1 MSRLADNL
9 AVVQPGQD
17 ITGAKVLQPL
27 RAGDPTTVGNFRL
40 VGRLGQGAM
49 GVVYLGYRST
59 RLVAVKVVR
68 PQLAEDEYFRKRFAL
83 ELEAIRRVGGFHT
96 AALVDADPQAATPW
110 IATQYINA
118 PSLLELLEQHGP
130 VSELG
135 AWWLAAGLA
144 DALMHIHSVRLLHR
158 DLKPGNV
165 LVSADGVRV
174 IDFGISHV
182 SGATG
187 LTTAS
192 AALGTLSYMAP
203 EQAADSRRA
212 SEAADVYSLGATLV
226 HAATG
231 HVPFYAQMP
240 AQRTLDIQPDLDGL
254 PPALLDLVTHTLA
267 FDAEDRPTAQS
278 VLEEAMGRL
287 LDFGVP
293 TEAQAYPPL
302 PEAFLA
308 EVLER
313 QATPVEAPDRISDPD
328 AVVDAEPDDGPNM
341 APEPVPEATPFPRP
355 AVPLDPGPRPGVTPD
370 RWAARW
376 RSRIE
381 DRRSDYGG

>member
-1 MSRLADNL
+1 M
-9 AVVQPGQD
+9 
-17 ITGAKVLQPL
+17 LQPL

-59 RLVAVKVVR
+59 RPVAVKVVR

-96 AALVDADPQAATPW
+96 AALVDADPRAATPW

-165 LVSADGVRV
+165 LVAVDGVRV

-182 SGATG
+182 SGGTG

-192 AALGTLSYMAP
+192 AALGTLAYMAP
-203 EQAADSRRA
+203 EQAADSRKA
-212 SEAADVYSLGATLV
+212 SEAADVYSLGATLA

-231 HVPFYAQMP
+231 HVPFYAERP
-240 AQRTLDIQPDLDGL
+240 AQRTLDIQPDLTGL
-254 PPALLDLVTHTLA
+254 PPALLDLITHTLA

-293 TEAQAYPPL
+293 MEAQAYPPL
-302 PEAFLA
+302 PETFLA
-308 EVLER
+308 EVRER
-313 QATPVEAPDRISDPD
+313 QATPVDAPD
-328 AVVDAEPDDGPNM
+328 AVPNPADVAVDAEPGGPADM
-341 APEPVPEATPFPRP
+341 DPEPVPEAVPLPRP
-355 AVPLDPGPRPGVTPD
+355 AAPLDPGPRPDATPD

-381 DRRSDYGG
+381 DRRGDYGG

>member
-1 MSRLADNL
+1 MSRLTDSL

-59 RLVAVKVVR
+59 RPVAVKVVR

-203 EQAADSRRA
+203 EQAADSRKA
-212 SEAADVYSLGATLV
+212 SEAADVYGLGATLV

-240 AQRTLDIQPDLDGL
+240 VQRTLDIQPDLDGL

-313 QATPVEAPDRISDPD
+313 QATPVEVPDPISDPD

-341 APEPVPEATPFPRP
+341 APEPMPEAAPFPRP
-355 AVPLDPGPRPGVTPD
+355 AAPLDPGPQPGVTPD

>member
-1 MSRLADNL
+1 MSRPTDNL
-9 AVVQPGQD
+9 ALVQPGQD

-59 RLVAVKVVR
+59 RPVAVKVVR

-83 ELEAIRRVGGFHT
+83 ELEAICRVGGFHT

-144 DALMHIHSVRLLHR
+144 DALMHVHSVRLLHR

-231 HVPFYAQMP
+231 HVPFYAQIP

-308 EVLER
+308 DVLER
-313 QATPVEAPDRISDPD
+313 QATPVEAPDPLPDPD

-341 APEPVPEATPFPRP
+341 APEPVPEAAPFPRP
-355 AVPLDPGPRPGVTPD
+355 AAPLDPGPRPGVTPD

>member
-1 MSRLADNL
+1 MSRPADSLAF
-9 AVVQPGQD
+9 VQPGQD
-17 ITGAKVLQPL
+17 TTGEKVLQPL

-59 RLVAVKVVR
+59 RPVAVKVVR

-144 DALMHIHSVRLLHR
+144 DALMHVHSVRLLHR

-165 LVSADGVRV
+165 LVAADGVRV

-182 SGATG
+182 SGGTG

-212 SEAADVYSLGATLV
+212 SEAADVYSLGATLA
-226 HAATG
+226 HATTG

-240 AQRTLDIQPDLDGL
+240 AQRTLDIQPDLTGL
-254 PPALLDLVTHTLA
+254 PPALLDVVTHTLA
-267 FDAEDRPTAQS
+267 FDAEDRPTAQN

-293 TEAQAYPPL
+293 TAQAYPPL

-313 QATPVEAPDRISDPD
+313 QATPVEAPDVIPDPD
-328 AVVDAEPDDGPNM
+328 AAVDAEPDGVLDID
-341 APEPVPEATPFPRP
+341 PEPVPEAAPFPRP
-355 AVPLDPGPRPGVTPD
+355 AAPLDPGPRPEATPD

>member
-1 MSRLADNL
+1 MSRPTDNL
-9 AVVQPGQD
+9 ALVQPGQD

-59 RLVAVKVVR
+59 RPVAVKVVR

-144 DALMHIHSVRLLHR
+144 DALMHVHSVRLLHR

-165 LVSADGVRV
+165 LVAADGVRV

-182 SGATG
+182 NGGTG

-231 HVPFYAQMP
+231 HVPFYAQIP
-240 AQRTLDIQPDLDGL
+240 AQRTLDTQPDLSGL

-313 QATPVEAPDRISDPD
+313 QATPVEAPDPLPDP
-328 AVVDAEPDDGPNM
+328 AAEVATEPDDGPNT
-341 APEPVPEATPFPRP
+341 APEPVPEAAPFPRP
-355 AVPLDPGPRPGVTPD
+355 AGPLDPGPRPGVTTD

>member
-1 MSRLADNL
+1 MSRPTDNL
-9 AVVQPGQD
+9 ALVQPGKD

-59 RLVAVKVVR
+59 RPVAVKVVR

-118 PSLLELLEQHGP
+118 PSLLELLDQHGP

-144 DALMHIHSVRLLHR
+144 DALMHVHSVRLLHR

-182 SGATG
+182 SGGTG
-187 LTTAS
+187 LTTGS

-240 AQRTLDIQPDLDGL
+240 VQRTLDIQPDLTGL

-313 QATPVEAPDRISDPD
+313 QATPVEAPDAISDPD
-328 AVVDAEPDDGPNM
+328 AVVDAEPDDGPHV
-341 APEPVPEATPFPRP
+341 APEPVPEAAPFPRP
-355 AVPLDPGPRPGVTPD
+355 AAPLDPGPRADATSD

>member
-1 MSRLADNL
+1 
-9 AVVQPGQD
+9 
-17 ITGAKVLQPL
+17 VLKPL
-27 RAGDPTTVGNFRL
+27 RADDPTRVDSFRL
-40 VGRLGQGAM
+40 VGRLGQGSM

-59 RLVAVKVVR
+59 RPVAVKVIR
-68 PQLAEDEYFRKRFAL
+68 QQLAEDEYFRKRFAL

-96 AALVDADPQAATPW
+96 AALVDADPQAAAPW
-110 IATQYINA
+110 IATQYIHA
-118 PSLLELLEQHGP
+118 PSLLELLEQHGA

-144 DALMHIHSVRLLHR
+144 DALMYIHSVHLLHR

-165 LVSADGVRV
+165 LVAADGIRV
-174 IDFGISHV
+174 IDFGVSHV
-182 SGATG
+182 SGDTG
-187 LTTAS
+187 LTTAN
-192 AALGTLSYMAP
+192 AALGTLAYMAP
-203 EQAADSRRA
+203 EQAADSRKA

-231 HVPFYAQMP
+231 HVPFYAHVP
-240 AQRTLDIQPDLDGL
+240 TQRTLDIEPDLAGL
-254 PPALLDLVTHTLA
+254 PHALLDLVTHTLT

-293 TEAQAYPPL
+293 TDAQAYPPL
-302 PEAFLA
+302 PAAFLA

-313 QATPVEAPDRISDPD
+313 QASPMEAPDDVLDIAPVIE
-328 AVVDAEPDDGPNM
+328 AKPGPGPVPIPRR
-341 APEPVPEATPFPRP
+341 AAAPVPEPEPDP
-355 AVPLDPGPRPGVTPD
+355 APD

>member
-1 MSRLADNL
+1 MSRSTDNL
-9 AVVQPGQD
+9 ALVQPGQD

-59 RLVAVKVVR
+59 RQVAVKVVR

-144 DALMHIHSVRLLHR
+144 DALMHVHSVRLLHR

-165 LVSADGVRV
+165 LVAADGVRV

-182 SGATG
+182 SGGTG

-231 HVPFYAQMP
+231 HVPFYAQIP
-240 AQRTLDIQPDLDGL
+240 AQRTLDTQPDLSGL

-278 VLEEAMGRL
+278 VLEDAMGRL

-302 PEAFLA
+302 PDAFLA

-313 QATPVEAPDRISDPD
+313 QATPVEAPDPISDPD
-328 AVVDAEPDDGPNM
+328 AVADAEPDDSPNM
-341 APEPVPEATPFPRP
+341 APDPVQEAAPFPRP
-355 AVPLDPGPRPGVTPD
+355 VAPLDPGPRSGVTPD

>member
-1 MSRLADNL
+1 
-9 AVVQPGQD
+9 
-17 ITGAKVLQPL
+17 
-27 RAGDPTTVGNFRL
+27 
-40 VGRLGQGAM
+40 
-49 GVVYLGYRST
+49 
-59 RLVAVKVVR
+59 
-68 PQLAEDEYFRKRFAL
+68 
-83 ELEAIRRVGGFHT
+83 
-96 AALVDADPQAATPW
+96 
-110 IATQYINA
+110 
-118 PSLLELLEQHGP
+118 
-130 VSELG
+130 
-135 AWWLAAGLA
+135 
-144 DALMHIHSVRLLHR
+144 
-158 DLKPGNV
+158 
-165 LVSADGVRV
+165 
-174 IDFGISHV
+174 
-182 SGATG
+182 G

-212 SEAADVYSLGATLV
+212 SEASDVYSLGATLA

-240 AQRTLDIQPDLDGL
+240 AQRTLDIQPDLTGL

-308 EVLER
+308 AVLER
-313 QATPVEAPDRISDPD
+313 QATPVEAPDAVPDPEA
-328 AVVDAEPDDGPNM
+328 AVEAEPDGVPGI
-341 APEPVPEATPFPRP
+341 APEPVPEAAPFPRP
-355 AVPLDPGPRPGVTPD
+355 AEPLDPGPRPDAMPD

-381 DRRSDYGG
+381 DRRGDYGG

>member
-1 MSRLADNL
+1 M
-9 AVVQPGQD
+9 
-17 ITGAKVLQPL
+17 LQPL

-59 RLVAVKVVR
+59 RPVAVKVVR

-144 DALMHIHSVRLLHR
+144 DALMHVHSVRLLHR

-165 LVSADGVRV
+165 LVAADGVRV

-182 SGATG
+182 SGGTG

-240 AQRTLDIQPDLDGL
+240 AQRTLDTQPDLSGL

-313 QATPVEAPDRISDPD
+313 QATPVEAPDPLPDPD
-328 AVVDAEPDDGPNM
+328 AAVDAEPDDGPNM
-341 APEPVPEATPFPRP
+341 APEPVPEAAPFPRP
-355 AVPLDPGPRPGVTPD
+355 AAPLDPGPRSGVTPD

>member
-1 MSRLADNL
+1 MIRPADNL
-9 AVVQPGQD
+9 ALVQPDQD
-17 ITGAKVLQPL
+17 TTGAKVLQPL

-40 VGRLGQGAM
+40 VGRLGQGSM

-59 RLVAVKVVR
+59 RPVAVKVVR

-96 AALVDADPQAATPW
+96 AALVDADPRAATPW

-144 DALMHIHSVRLLHR
+144 DALMHVHSVRLLHR

-165 LVSADGVRV
+165 LVAADGVRV

-182 SGATG
+182 SGGTG

-192 AALGTLSYMAP
+192 AALGTLAYMAP

-231 HVPFYAQMP
+231 HIPFYAQMP

-254 PPALLDLVTHTLA
+254 PPALLDLVTRTLA

-313 QATPVEAPDRISDPD
+313 QATPVETPDPVLD
-328 AVVDAEPDDGPNM
+328 ADAALDAEPDSAPEIG
-341 APEPVPEATPFPRP
+341 PEPVPEAVPFPRP
-355 AVPLDPGPRPGVTPD
+355 AAPLDPEPRPDVTPD

>member
-1 MSRLADNL
+1 MSRPADNL
-9 AVVQPGQD
+9 ALVQPGQD
-17 ITGAKVLQPL
+17 TTGEKVLQPL

-59 RLVAVKVVR
+59 RPVAVKVVR

-203 EQAADSRRA
+203 EQAADSRKA

-231 HVPFYAQMP
+231 HVPFYAQIP
-240 AQRTLDIQPDLDGL
+240 AQRTLDTQPDLSGL

-313 QATPVEAPDRISDPD
+313 QATPVEAPDPISDPD

-341 APEPVPEATPFPRP
+341 APEPVPEAAPFPRP
-355 AVPLDPGPRPGVTPD
+355 AAPLNPGPRPGVTPD

>member
-1 MSRLADNL
+1 MSRPADNL
-9 AVVQPGQD
+9 ALVQPGQD
-17 ITGAKVLQPL
+17 TTGEKVLQPL

-59 RLVAVKVVR
+59 RPVAVKVVR
-68 PQLAEDEYFRKRFAL
+68 PQLAEDEYFRKRFTL

-144 DALMHIHSVRLLHR
+144 DALMHVHSVRLLHR

-165 LVSADGVRV
+165 LVAADGVRV

-182 SGATG
+182 SGGTG

-226 HAATG
+226 HAATS
-231 HVPFYAQMP
+231 HVPFYAQIP
-240 AQRTLDIQPDLDGL
+240 AQRTLDTQPDLSGL

-308 EVLER
+308 DVLER
-313 QATPVEAPDRISDPD
+313 QATPVEAPDPISDPD

-341 APEPVPEATPFPRP
+341 APEPVPEAAPFPRP

>member
-1 MSRLADNL
+1 MSRPTDNL
-9 AVVQPGQD
+9 ALVQPGQD

-59 RLVAVKVVR
+59 RPVAVKVVR

-96 AALVDADPQAATPW
+96 AALVDADSQAATPW

-144 DALMHIHSVRLLHR
+144 DALMHVHSVRLLHR

-165 LVSADGVRV
+165 LVAADGVRV

-182 SGATG
+182 SGGTG

-231 HVPFYAQMP
+231 HVPFYAQIP
-240 AQRTLDIQPDLDGL
+240 AQRTLDTQPDLSGL

-313 QATPVEAPDRISDPD
+313 QATPVEAPDPVSDPD

-341 APEPVPEATPFPRP
+341 APEPVPEAAPFPRP
-355 AVPLDPGPRPGVTPD
+355 AAPLDPGPRPGVTPD

>member
-1 MSRLADNL
+1 MSRPTDNL
-9 AVVQPGQD
+9 ALVQPGKD

-59 RLVAVKVVR
+59 RPVAVKVVR
-68 PQLAEDEYFRKRFAL
+68 PQLAEDEYFRKRFTL

-118 PSLLELLEQHGP
+118 PSLLELLDQHGP

-144 DALMHIHSVRLLHR
+144 DALMHVHSVRLLHR

-182 SGATG
+182 SGGTG
-187 LTTAS
+187 LTTGS

-240 AQRTLDIQPDLDGL
+240 VQRTLDTQPDLSGL

-313 QATPVEAPDRISDPD
+313 QATPVEAPNPLPDPD

-341 APEPVPEATPFPRP
+341 APEPVPEAAPFPRP
-355 AVPLDPGPRPGVTPD
+355 AARLDPGPRSGVTPD

>member
-1 MSRLADNL
+1 MSRPADNL
-9 AVVQPGQD
+9 ALVQSGQD
-17 ITGAKVLQPL
+17 ITGAKVLHPL
-27 RAGDPTTVGNFRL
+27 KAGDPTTVGNFRL
-40 VGRLGQGAM
+40 VGRLGQGSM

-59 RLVAVKVVR
+59 RPVAVKVVR

-96 AALVDADPQAATPW
+96 AALVDADPKAASPW

-144 DALMHIHSVRLLHR
+144 DALMHVHSVRLLHR

-182 SGATG
+182 SGGTG

-231 HVPFYAQMP
+231 HVPFYAQIP

-267 FDAEDRPTAQS
+267 FDDEDRPTAQS

-293 TEAQAYPPL
+293 TEAQTYPPL

-313 QATPVEAPDRISDPD
+313 QATPVEAPDPLPDPD
-328 AVVDAEPDDGPNM
+328 AVVDAESDDGPNM
-341 APEPVPEATPFPRP
+341 APEPAPEAAPFPRP
-355 AVPLDPGPRPGVTPD
+355 AAPLDTGPRPDVTPD

>member
-1 MSRLADNL
+1 M
-9 AVVQPGQD
+9 
-17 ITGAKVLQPL
+17 LQPL

-59 RLVAVKVVR
+59 RPVAVKVVR

-96 AALVDADPQAATPW
+96 AALVDADPRASTPW

-144 DALMHIHSVRLLHR
+144 DALMHVHSVHLLHR

-165 LVSADGVRV
+165 LVAVDGVRV

-182 SGATG
+182 SGSTG

-203 EQAADSRRA
+203 EQAADSRKA
-212 SEAADVYSLGATLV
+212 SESADVYSLGATLV

-240 AQRTLDIQPDLDGL
+240 AQRTLDIQPDLTGL

-302 PEAFLA
+302 PETFLA

-313 QATPVEAPDRISDPD
+313 QVIPVETPD
-328 AVVDAEPDDGPNM
+328 AVIGEDAAPALDAEPDIDPQ
-341 APEPVPEATPFPRP
+341 PVPQAAHFPRP
-355 AVPLDPGPRPGVTPD
+355 AVPLDPGPQPDATPD

-376 RSRIE
+376 RGRIE

>member
-1 MSRLADNL
+1 MSQPTDNL
-9 AVVQPGQD
+9 TLVRSRQD
-17 ITGAKVLQPL
+17 TTGAMVLKPL
-27 RAGDPTTVGNFRL
+27 RADDPTRVGNFRL
-40 VGRLGQGAM
+40 VGRLGQGSM

-59 RLVAVKVVR
+59 RPVAVKVVR
-68 PQLAEDEYFRKRFAL
+68 QQLAEDEYFRKRFAL

-96 AALVDADPQAATPW
+96 AALVDADPHAAAPW
-110 IATQYINA
+110 IATQYIHA
-118 PSLLELLEQHGP
+118 PSLLELLELHGA

-144 DALMHIHSVRLLHR
+144 DALMHVHSVHLLHR

-165 LVSADGVRV
+165 LVAADGVRV

-182 SGATG
+182 SGGTG

-192 AALGTLSYMAP
+192 SALGTLSYMAP
-203 EQAADSRRA
+203 EQAADSRKA

-231 HVPFYAQMP
+231 HVPFYAHMP
-240 AQRTLDIQPDLDGL
+240 AQRALDIEPDLTGL
-254 PPALLDLVTHTLA
+254 PHALFDLVTHTLT

-293 TEAQAYPPL
+293 TDAQAYPPL
-302 PEAFLA
+302 PAAFLA

-313 QATPVEAPDRISDPD
+313 QAAPMDTPDDVLDVAPDIEADP
-328 AVVDAEPDDGPNM
+328 VPDP
-341 APEPVPEATPFPRP
+341 APLPPPADPPVPEPEPE
-355 AVPLDPGPRPGVTPD
+355 LDPAPD
-370 RWAARW
+370 RWAVRW

>member
-1 MSRLADNL
+1 M
-9 AVVQPGQD
+9 
-17 ITGAKVLQPL
+17 VLQPL
-27 RAGDPTTVGNFRL
+27 RAGDPKRIGGFRL
-40 VGRLGQGAM
+40 DGRLGQGAM

-59 RLVAVKVVR
+59 RPVAVKVVR
-68 PQLAEDEYFRKRFAL
+68 PQLAEDEYFRRRFAL

-96 AALVDADPQAATPW
+96 AALVAADPNADTPW
-110 IATQYINA
+110 IATQYIHA
-118 PSLLELLEQHGP
+118 PSLLELLDQHGA
-130 VSELG
+130 VSEIG

-158 DLKPGNV
+158 DLKPANV
-165 LVSADGVRV
+165 LVAADGVRV

-182 SGATG
+182 NGGTG

-192 AALGTLSYMAP
+192 AALGTLAYMAP
-203 EQAADSRRA
+203 EQAKDSRKA

-231 HVPFYAQMP
+231 HAPFYAQMP
-240 AQRTLDIQPDLDGL
+240 VQRTLDLEPDLTGL
-254 PPALLDLVTHTLA
+254 PTALVDLVTRTLSY
-267 FDAEDRPTAQS
+267 DVEDRPTAQS

-287 LDFGVP
+287 LDSGVP
-293 TEAQAYPPL
+293 ADAQAYPPL

-308 EVLER
+308 DVL
-313 QATPVEAPDRISDPD
+313 QHQ
-328 AVVDAEPDDGPNM
+328 AEPVRAP
-341 APEPVPEATPFPRP
+341 APEPVPVPDIEPDDVPEAEPDAVPHPRP
-355 AVPLDPGPRPGVTPD
+355 VVTTPVAEPEPEDTPD

-381 DRRSDYGG
+381 DRRGDYGG

>member
-1 MSRLADNL
+1 MIRPADNL
-9 AVVQPGQD
+9 ALVQPDQD
-17 ITGAKVLQPL
+17 TTGARVLQPL
-27 RAGDPTTVGNFRL
+27 RAGDPTSVGNFRL

-59 RLVAVKVVR
+59 RPVAVKVVR

-96 AALVDADPQAATPW
+96 AALVDADPRAATPW

-144 DALMHIHSVRLLHR
+144 DALMHVHSVRLLHR

-165 LVSADGVRV
+165 LVAADGVRV

-182 SGATG
+182 SGGTG

-212 SEAADVYSLGATLV
+212 SEAADVYSLGATLA

-240 AQRTLDIQPDLDGL
+240 AQRTLDIQPDLTGL

-313 QATPVEAPDRISDPD
+313 QATPVETPVFD
-328 AVVDAEPDDGPNM
+328 ADAALDAEPDSTPEIG
-341 APEPVPEATPFPRP
+341 PEPVPEAVPFPRP
-355 AVPLDPGPRPGVTPD
+355 AAPLDPEPRPDVTPD

>member
-1 MSRLADNL
+1 MG
-9 AVVQPGQD
+9 V
-17 ITGAKVLQPL
+17 KVLKPL
-27 RAGDPTTVGNFRL
+27 TAVDPTTVGDFRL
-40 VGRLGQGAM
+40 VGRLGHGSM
-49 GVVYLGYRST
+49 GLVYLGYRST
-59 RLVAVKVVR
+59 RPVAVKVVR
-68 PQLAEDEYFRKRFAL
+68 PQLAEDDYFRRRFAQ

-96 AALVDADPQAATPW
+96 AALVDADPMAATPW

-118 PSLLELLEQHGP
+118 PSLLELLEQHGA

-144 DALMHIHSVRLLHR
+144 DALMHVHSVHLLHR
-158 DLKPGNV
+158 DLKPANV
-165 LVSADGVRV
+165 LVASDGIRV

-182 SGATG
+182 SGSTG

-192 AALGTLSYMAP
+192 AALGTLAYMAP

-231 HVPFYAQMP
+231 HVPFHAHLAM
-240 AQRTLDIQPDLDGL
+240 QRTLDIEPDLAGL
-254 PPALLDLVTHTLA
+254 PPGLVDLVTHALA
-267 FDAEDRPTAQS
+267 FDAEDRPTPQS
-278 VLEEAMGRL
+278 VLETAMGHL

-293 TEAQAYPPL
+293 TDAQAYPPL
-302 PEAFLA
+302 PAAFLA

-313 QATPVEAPDRISDPD
+313 QATPLEITPELVAPVSLTEPVTPPSFVAPQR
-328 AVVDAEPDDGPNM
+328 AEPD
-341 APEPVPEATPFPRP
+341 PE
-355 AVPLDPGPRPGVTPD
+355 PD

-381 DRRSDYGG
+381 GRRSDYGG

>member
-1 MSRLADNL
+1 MSRPADNL
-9 AVVQPGQD
+9 ALVQSGQD
-17 ITGAKVLQPL
+17 ITGAKVLHPL
-27 RAGDPTTVGNFRL
+27 KAGDPTAVGNFRL
-40 VGRLGQGAM
+40 VGRLGQGSM

-59 RLVAVKVVR
+59 RPVAVKVVR

-96 AALVDADPQAATPW
+96 AALVDADPKAASPW

-135 AWWLAAGLA
+135 AWWLAAGLG
-144 DALMHIHSVRLLHR
+144 DALMHVHSVRLLHR

-165 LVSADGVRV
+165 LVEADGVRV

-182 SGATG
+182 SGGTG

-203 EQAADSRRA
+203 EQAADSRKA

-313 QATPVEAPDRISDPD
+313 QATPVEAPDPISDPD
-328 AVVDAEPDDGPNM
+328 AVVDAEPDDGPNV
-341 APEPVPEATPFPRP
+341 APEPVPEAAPFPRP
-355 AVPLDPGPRPGVTPD
+355 AAPLDPGPRPGVPPD

>member
-1 MSRLADNL
+1 MSRSADNL
-9 AVVQPGQD
+9 PLLRSRQD
-17 ITGAKVLQPL
+17 TTGAKVLQPL
-27 RAGDPTTVGNFRL
+27 RAGDPTTVGNFQL
-40 VGRLGQGAM
+40 VGRLGQGSM

-68 PQLAEDEYFRKRFAL
+68 SQLAEDEYFRKRFVL

-96 AALVDADPQAATPW
+96 AALVDADPHAATPW

-118 PSLLELLEQHGP
+118 PSLQELLEKHGA

-144 DALMHIHSVRLLHR
+144 DALMHVHSVHLLHR

-165 LVSADGVRV
+165 LVATDGVRV

-182 SGATG
+182 SGGTG

-231 HVPFYAQMP
+231 HVPFYAHMP
-240 AQRTLDIQPDLDGL
+240 AQRTLDIQPDLAGL
-254 PPALLDLVTHTLA
+254 PPALLDLVTHILA

-293 TEAQAYPPL
+293 TVAQAYPPL
-302 PEAFLA
+302 PETFLA

-313 QATPVEAPDRISDPD
+313 QATPPDVPD
-328 AVVDAEPDDGPNM
+328 AGLEAAQDREA
-341 APEPVPEATPFPRP
+341 EPVPDPVPLPRP
-355 AVPLDPGPRPGVTPD
+355 AVPPVSEPGPD

-381 DRRSDYGG
+381 DRRNDYGG

>member
-1 MSRLADNL
+1 MIRPADNL
-9 AVVQPGQD
+9 ALVQPDQD
-17 ITGAKVLQPL
+17 TTGAKVLQPL

-59 RLVAVKVVR
+59 RPVAVKVVR

-96 AALVDADPQAATPW
+96 AALVDADPRAATPW

-144 DALMHIHSVRLLHR
+144 DALMHVHSVRLLHR

-165 LVSADGVRV
+165 LVAADGVRV

-182 SGATG
+182 SGGTG
-187 LTTAS
+187 LTTAN

-212 SEAADVYSLGATLV
+212 SEAADVYSLGATLA

-240 AQRTLDIQPDLDGL
+240 AQRTLDIQPDLTGL

-313 QATPVEAPDRISDPD
+313 QATPVETPDPVFD
-328 AVVDAEPDDGPNM
+328 ADAALDAEPDSTPEIGS
-341 APEPVPEATPFPRP
+341 EPVPEAVPFPRP
-355 AVPLDPGPRPGVTPD
+355 AAPLDPEPRPDVTPD

>member
-1 MSRLADNL
+1 M
-9 AVVQPGQD
+9 
-17 ITGAKVLQPL
+17 LQPL

-59 RLVAVKVVR
+59 RPVAVKVVR

-118 PSLLELLEQHGP
+118 PSLLELVEQHGP

-165 LVSADGVRV
+165 LVATDGVRV

-182 SGATG
+182 SGGTG

-212 SEAADVYSLGATLV
+212 SEASDVYSLGATLA

-240 AQRTLDIQPDLDGL
+240 AQRTLDIQPDLTGL

-267 FDAEDRPTAQS
+267 FDAEDRPTAQN

-308 EVLER
+308 AVLER
-313 QATPVEAPDRISDPD
+313 QATPVEAPDVVPD
-328 AVVDAEPDDGPNM
+328 LDAAVDAEPDGVSGIT
-341 APEPVPEATPFPRP
+341 PEPVPGAAPFPRP
-355 AVPLDPGPRPGVTPD
+355 AEPLDPGPQPDAMPD

-381 DRRSDYGG
+381 DRRGDYGG

>member
-1 MSRLADNL
+1 MSRPADNL
-9 AVVQPGQD
+9 ALVQSGQD
-17 ITGAKVLQPL
+17 ITGVKVLHPL
-27 RAGDPTTVGNFRL
+27 KAGDPTTVGNFRL
-40 VGRLGQGAM
+40 VGRLGQGSM

-59 RLVAVKVVR
+59 RPVAVKVVR
-68 PQLAEDEYFRKRFAL
+68 PQFAEDEYFRKRFAL

-96 AALVDADPQAATPW
+96 AALVDADPKAASPW

-144 DALMHIHSVRLLHR
+144 DALMHVHSVRLLHR

-165 LVSADGVRV
+165 LVAVDGVRV

-182 SGATG
+182 SGGTG

-231 HVPFYAQMP
+231 HVPFYAQLP
-240 AQRTLDIQPDLDGL
+240 AQRTLDIQPDLTDL
-254 PPALLDLVTHTLA
+254 PPALLDLVTHILA

-278 VLEEAMGRL
+278 VLEDAMGRL

-313 QATPVEAPDRISDPD
+313 QAIPVEAPVAVPDPD

-341 APEPVPEATPFPRP
+341 IPEPMPEAAPFPRP
-355 AVPLDPGPRPGVTPD
+355 TAPLDPGPRPDITPD

>member
-1 MSRLADNL
+1 MSRPADNL
-9 AVVQPGQD
+9 ALVQPGQD
-17 ITGAKVLQPL
+17 TTGEKVLQPL

-59 RLVAVKVVR
+59 RPVAVKVVR

-144 DALMHIHSVRLLHR
+144 DALMHVHSVRLLHR

-165 LVSADGVRV
+165 LVAADGVRV

-182 SGATG
+182 SGGTG
-187 LTTAS
+187 LTTGS

-203 EQAADSRRA
+203 EQAADSRKA

-240 AQRTLDIQPDLDGL
+240 IQRTLDIQPDLTGL
-254 PPALLDLVTHTLA
+254 PPALLGLVTHTLA
-267 FDAEDRPTAQS
+267 FDAEDRPTAQT

-302 PEAFLA
+302 PATFLA
-308 EVLER
+308 DVLER
-313 QATPVEAPDRISDPD
+313 QATPVEAPQAIPDPD
-328 AVVDAEPDDGPNM
+328 PVVDVELDNAPDM
-341 APEPVPEATPFPRP
+341 APEPVPEAAPVPRP
-355 AVPLDPGPRPGVTPD
+355 AGQFDPGPQPDPKPD

>member
-1 MSRLADNL
+1 MSRPTDNL
-9 AVVQPGQD
+9 ALVQPVQD

-59 RLVAVKVVR
+59 RPVAVKVVR
-68 PQLAEDEYFRKRFAL
+68 PQFAEDEYFRKRFAL

-96 AALVDADPQAATPW
+96 AALVDADPQGATPW
-110 IATQYINA
+110 IATQFINA

-144 DALMHIHSVRLLHR
+144 DALMHVHSVRLLHR

-182 SGATG
+182 CGGTG

-293 TEAQAYPPL
+293 AEAQAYPPL

-313 QATPVEAPDRISDPD
+313 QATPVEAPDPISDPD
-328 AVVDAEPDDGPNM
+328 AVVDAEPVDGPNM
-341 APEPVPEATPFPRP
+341 APEPVPEAAPFPRP
-355 AVPLDPGPRPGVTPD
+355 ATPLVPGPRPGGTPD

-376 RSRIE
+376 RMRIE

>member
-1 MSRLADNL
+1 MSRPADNL
-9 AVVQPGQD
+9 AFVQPGQD

-59 RLVAVKVVR
+59 RPVAVKVVR

-144 DALMHIHSVRLLHR
+144 DALMHVHSVRLLHR

-182 SGATG
+182 SGGTG
-187 LTTAS
+187 LTTGS

-212 SEAADVYSLGATLV
+212 SEAADVYSLGATLA

-240 AQRTLDIQPDLDGL
+240 VQRTLDIQPDLTGL

-267 FDAEDRPTAQS
+267 FDAEDRPTAQT

-308 EVLER
+308 DVLER
-313 QATPVEAPDRISDPD
+313 QATPVEAPDAIPDPD
-328 AVVDAEPDDGPNM
+328 PVVNAEPDDAPV
-341 APEPVPEATPFPRP
+341 APEPVAEAAPFPRP
-355 AVPLDPGPRPGVTPD
+355 AARFDPGPRPDVTPD